1 MAGFHTAVR
10 LAKFDFKDYQL
21 TVKLNAAITT
31 ADVGKPVTVD
41 TSADNQVKLV
51 AANEEIVGIIYTVED
66 RVNEGQKVGTVEFHF
81 AAYLPIQTGLTGNQ
95 VVARGKRLVG
105 GGAGTVRAADP
116 AVPADAVLIA
126 AGAPRCW
133 GTYTVDGVVK
143 AIATLF

>member
-1 MAGFHTAVR
+1 MPSFHTAVR

-21 TVKLNAAITT
+21 TVNMNSAITT
-31 ADVGKPVTVD
+31 SDVGKPVTID

-51 AANEEIVGIIYTVED
+51 GAGEEIVGIIYTVED
-66 RVNEGQKVGTVEFHF
+66 RVNEGKKVGTVEFHF
-81 AAYLPIQTGLTGNQ
+81 AAYLPIQAGLTGNQ
-95 VVARGKRLVG
+95 VVARGKRLAG
-105 GGAGTVRAADP
+105 GGAGTVRALDP

-133 GTYTVDGVVK
+133 GLHTVDGVSK